1 MKFSATK
8 DFAKWFWVTRG
19 TNIILQKWVEPA
31 KFVAVISQNFFL
43 QNNGCCKI
51 SANAWMP
58 VTSPSR
64 PNVWLA
70 LYQHGLVWR
79 TTWSFELATFFQ
91 VLERLPPRL
100 PCRTFSPDRKRQK
113 VRIISSGWRD
123 VSGLWPVHAL
133 GRHHPKKERLLR
145 RPRRRSGIRRRLW
158 LKLRKPLGSNPQYMC
173 QGQLKTSPVLWP
185 L

>member
-1 MKFSATK
+1 
-8 DFAKWFWVTRG
+8 
-19 TNIILQKWVEPA
+19 
-31 KFVAVISQNFFL
+31 
-43 QNNGCCKI
+43 
-51 SANAWMP
+51 MP

-79 TTWSFELATFFQ
+79 TTSSFELATFFQ

-100 PCRTFSPDRKRQK
+100 PCRTFSPDRKWQK
-113 VRIISSGWRD
+113 VRIISSGGRD

-145 RPRRRSGIRRRLW
+145 RPRRRSGVRRRLR
-158 LKLRKPLGSNPQYMC
+158 LKLRKPLGSNPGIC
-173 QGQLKTSPVLWP
+173 VKNNWKP
-185 L
+185 LQCCDLFKLDPKPSQSITLRPKWLCYYTRSGPA